1 MALQRAARRDQDG
14 FLGPPPL
21 QSPGSP
27 LDVVYPP
34 LVLVHGLWDTPDLF
48 NTLKRTLAGRRGT
61 LFTPHLPHGLG
72 VVPLDELAIQLN
84 QAIEAAFGP
93 DQILDVMGF
102 SMGGLISRTW
112 IQLQGGHQ
120 RVRRF
125 TSVASPQQGTLA
137 AQVWPRW
144 PLASV
149 ADMKLGSDLLRRLN
163 GDPGPLAAIDC
174 CSIYCVADVMVVP
187 GWTAVLPVGR
197 RLAFPLHLAHHE
209 LMARPEAVELVASEL
224 LRK

>member
-1 MALQRAARRDQDG
+1 M
-14 FLGPPPL
+14 
-21 QSPGSP
+21 
-27 LDVVYPP
+27 
-34 LVLVHGLWDTPDLF
+34 
-48 NTLKRTLAGRRGT
+48 
-61 LFTPHLPHGLG
+61 
-72 VVPLDELAIQLN
+72 
-84 QAIEAAFGP
+84 
-93 DQILDVMGF
+93 
-102 SMGGLISRTW
+102 
-112 IQLQGGHQ
+112 
-120 RVRRF
+120 RRF

-137 AQVWPRW
+137 AQMWPRW

-163 GDPGPLAAIDC
+163 GDPGPLATIDC

-224 LRK
+224 LRQ